1 MIIAPEAP
9 ATHGGRRAGAGR
21 KSRSAVEQLERA
33 LSAGV
38 EIDSLVG
45 QAAKAL
51 IDRVGM
57 PPRRRLLA
65 GERVKERSD
74 GPWLGEF
81 MAELCVQT
89 IGRFSGVKLITYPE
103 QQAFLN
109 DALAF
114 DDEGARLYGTSLW
127 GIPRKNGK
135 TTTCAGVSNGM
146 ASPAEGEGRPFVILA
161 AGSKEQAAPGFD
173 QAVDFARGDELLRAI
188 FIASKAQI
196 ECPANGGRIARVAGD
211 GKLNHGLNPYVIIPD
226 ELHAWLTPRQR
237 ENWNALTTADGARED
252 AMVIAITTAGYD
264 PTSILAELLAQA
276 RQSPFFEEH
285 PEMGGGG
292 FIVRDPVARLLVHWY
307 AVAPNTSL
315 DDLDEWKRA
324 NPAPWRTRE
333 RIAQD
338 LAKRTI
344 DEGTKR
350 RLYGNE
356 WTSAR
361 DVWIKAPTWKGREDA
376 DACEVAFEDE
386 ATIGSGVDASLNHD
400 TTARGIAAQ
409 LDDGRIAVRVKVW
422 STRPEVAAHEVFDGD
437 RIELAAVEKDIA
449 GSLLE
454 DDFGGDDLAARFN
467 LLGVG
472 FDPRYFNRSAEMLD
486 DAGVTTVKY
495 EPNSRTMWDAIQSF
509 YNLVLQGR
517 IVHDG
522 DPVLAA
528 HIAACAGVKTE
539 RGWKLSK
546 IKSTLPIDAVIAVI
560 FAVDMVVNGVDDGV
574 YAGLVE
580 MPA

>member
-1 MIIAPEAP
+1 MTVAPEAR
-9 ATHGGRRAGAGR
+9 ASHGGRRAGAGR
-21 KSRSAVEQLERA
+21 KSRSTAEQLERA

-38 EIDSLVG
+38 ASDSLVG
-45 QAAKAL
+45 LAAREL
-51 IDRVGM
+51 LERVGL

-65 GERVKERSD
+65 GEKVRERSD

-89 IGRFSGVKLITYPE
+89 IGRFSGVKLATYPE
-103 QQAFLN
+103 QQAFLD
-109 DALAF
+109 DALEF
-114 DDEGARLYGTSLW
+114 DDEGARLYGTALW

-135 TTTCAGVSNGM
+135 TTTCAGVSTAM

-173 QAVDFARGDELLRAI
+173 QTVDFARGDPLLRQI
-188 FIASKAQI
+188 FLASKAQI
-196 ECPANGGRIARVAGD
+196 ECPSNGGRIARVAGD

-252 AMVIAITTAGYD
+252 ALVMPITTAGYD
-264 PTSILAELLAQA
+264 PTSILAELLSQA
-276 RQSPFFEEH
+276 RQSPSFEER

-292 FIVRDPVARLLVHWY
+292 FVVRDLEARLLVHWY
-307 AVAPNTSL
+307 AVASNTAL

-361 DVWIKAPTWKGREDA
+361 DVWIKAATWGGLEDP
-376 DACEVAFEDE
+376 DACDE
-386 ATIGSGVDASLNHD
+386 AFAGDASIGSGVDASLNHD
-400 TTARGIAAQ
+400 TTACGIATRM
-409 LDDGRIAVRVKVW
+409 DDGRIAVRCHVW
-422 STRPEVAAHEVFDGD
+422 SVRPEVAAHSYFAGE
-437 RIELAAVEKDIA
+437 RIELAEVEHHIA
-449 GSLLE
+449 GSLLDE
-454 DDFGGDDLAARFN
+454 DFEGDDLAARFH
-467 LLGVG
+467 LDGVG
-472 FDPRYFNRSAEMLD
+472 FDPRYFMRSAEMLD
-486 DAGVTTVKY
+486 EAGVETVTY
-495 EPNSRTMWDAIQSF
+495 EPNSKTTWAAVQSF

-528 HIAACAGVKTE
+528 HLAACAGVKTD

-546 IKSTLPIDAVIAVI
+546 LRTTLPIDAVLGVI
-560 FAVDMVVNGVDDGV
+560 FAVDMVVQGVDGDVFVG
-574 YAGLVE
+574 AVE
-580 MPA
+580 MAW